1 MPEQGEGKIL
11 DIARISFLNMIKEM
25 MTMGGLPAA
34 KGGLI
39 RNALACAARIREVD
53 YPDFDAFLEAIKN
66 ATNPITMI
74 EGKAEHVGDGV
85 FGLPACP
92 FAPAIKNYTDVF
104 GSLPEGFAEFTEE
117 FNKPGPAT
125 SRYRI
130 GEGAGVSPFCSV
142 HQPLRSAI
150 GDRITIGGKQVKIYQ
165 LGCKSGAGKKGFAE
179 RLIKE
184 AGVERSVVDAVLDNH
199 MCCYCVKFG

>member
-1 MPEQGEGKIL
+1 MPEEGRIL

-34 KGGLI
+34 KGALI
-39 RNALACAARIREVD
+39 RNALACAGRIRERD
-53 YPDFDAFLEAIKN
+53 YPDFDAFVEAIGN

-92 FAPAIKNYTDVF
+92 FAPAISNYTEVF
-104 GSLPEGFAEFTEE
+104 GSLPDGFSEFTEE
-117 FNKPGPAT
+117 YNKPGPAT
-125 SRYRI
+125 ARYRI

-150 GDRITIGGKQVKIYQ
+150 GDRITIGGRRLAVYQ
-165 LGCKSGAGKKGFAE
+165 LGCKSGAGKKGFAD
-179 RLIKE
+179 RLIEE
-184 AGVERSVVDAVLDNH
+184 AGVDRAVVDAVLDNH
-199 MCCYCVKFG
+199 MCCYCVRILD